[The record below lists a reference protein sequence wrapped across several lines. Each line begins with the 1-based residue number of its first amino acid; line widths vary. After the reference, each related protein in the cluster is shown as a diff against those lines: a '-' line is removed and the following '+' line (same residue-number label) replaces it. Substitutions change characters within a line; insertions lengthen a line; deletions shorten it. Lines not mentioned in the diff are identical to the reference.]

1 MTLFSVE
8 TYFDALAFG
17 SLTQTFSEVWTS
29 GYYDERSNKW
39 KWAYGLPVE
48 SYLFCER
55 EPEYLPEHHLVFK
68 PRENCLNIQ
77 SDSKKTQTWCI
88 AGNAR
93 RRRSN
98 MRRRITMDKL
108 N

>member
-1 MTLFSVE
+1 MTLFSVD

-17 SLTQTFSEVWTS
+17 SLTQSFPEVWTS
-29 GYYDERSNKW
+29 GYYDETANMW
-39 KWAYGLPVE
+39 KWAHGLPIE

-55 EPEYLPEHHLVFK
+55 EPDYLPQHHLVFK
-68 PRENCLNIQ
+68 PRKNCLGIQ

-93 RRRSN
+93 RRRTDI
-98 MRRRITMDKL
+98 RRRIKKDEL
-108 N
+108 D